1 MTRLARTMA
10 FYAAYHQHP
19 HNRLTHYFGVPIIV
33 FSLILAASYARFD
46 IAGMDVSVG
55 MMLVAALA
63 LYYLSLDLVIGA
75 ALVVVAIPTIWL
87 ADQVSQM
94 DGGTA
99 AAIGV
104 AAFVGGWAIQLLG
117 HKFEGNKPALTAN
130 ILQIFMAPLF
140 LMAEGFFAFGFKKNI
155 EAEVDQLVRSGIAGP
170 AAKGHARHHPA

>member
-46 IAGMDVSVG
+46 IAGMDVSLG
-55 MMLVAALA
+55 MLLVAGLG
-63 LYYLSLDLVIGA
+63 LYYISLDALIGGTLLA
-75 ALVVVAIPTIWL
+75 VSIPVVWL
-87 ADQVSQM
+87 ADQVSHM
-94 DGGTA
+94 DGVTAGT
-99 AAIGV
+99 IGV
-104 AAFVGGWAIQLLG
+104 VAFVGGWAIQLLG

-140 LMAEGFFAFGFKKNI
+140 LMAEAFFAFGFKKNI
-155 EAEVDQLVRSGIAGP
+155 EAEVEQLVRSGIAGP
-170 AAKGHARHHPA
+170 AARGHAGHHPA